1 MGKFF
6 EGSGSSLISGAIGM
20 IGGAISD
27 RRNYKN
33 QLKLMERQQQYNKE
47 LGEINQGY
55 AKEMAAINQQYAL
68 QAGKQSHL
76 YNQQMWDYTNYE
88 NQKVN
93 NTKGDKKVEGKKKIS
108 VVYVDVNGGGKERK
122 VYK

>member
-6 EGSGSSLISGAIGM
+6 DNSGGSLISGAIGM

-33 QLKLMERQQQYNKE
+33 QLKLMEQQQQYNKE

-88 NQKVN
+88 NQVKHLEAV
-93 NTKGDKKVEGKKKIS
+93 S
-108 VVYVDVNGGGKERK
+108 
-122 VYK
+122 

>member
-1 MGKFF
+1 MGNFF
-6 EGSGSSLISGAIGM
+6 DNSGGSLISGAIGM

-33 QLKLMERQQQYNKE
+33 QLKLMEQQQQYNKE

-68 QAGKQSHL
+68 QAI
-76 YNQQMWDYTNYE
+76 
-88 NQKVN
+88 N
-93 NTKGDKKVEGKKKIS
+93 NCDWSPHTLIFAATSS
-108 VVYVDVNGGGKERK
+108 VLIAL
-122 VYK
+122 

>member
-1 MGKFF
+1 MGNFF
-6 EGSGSSLISGAIGM
+6 DNSGGSLISGAIGM

-55 AKEMAAINQQYAL
+55 AKEMAEGEDDVQVTSA
-68 QAGKQSHL
+68 
-76 YNQQMWDYTNYE
+76 
-88 NQKVN
+88 
-93 NTKGDKKVEGKKKIS
+93 KKWKK
-108 VVYVDVNGGGKERK
+108 
-122 VYK
+122 

>member
-6 EGSGSSLISGAIGM
+6 EGGGDSLISGAIGM
-20 IGGAISD
+20 VGGAISD

-33 QLKLMERQQQYNKE
+33 QLKLMEQQQQYNKE

-76 YNQQMWDYTNYE
+76 YNQEMWDYTKLEYRDWE
-88 NQKVN
+88 QQ
-93 NTKGDKKVEGKKKIS
+93 DKHLQE
-108 VVYVDVNGGGKERK
+108 DHLRR
-122 VYK
+122 

>member
-6 EGSGSSLISGAIGM
+6 EGGGSSLISGAIGM

-47 LGEINQGY
+47 LGKIDPGY
-55 AKEMAAINQQYAL
+55 RDWETDRKSTRLNS
-68 QAGKQSHL
+68 SHRSL
-76 YNQQMWDYTNYE
+76 ARMP
-88 NQKVN
+88 
-93 NTKGDKKVEGKKKIS
+93 S
-108 VVYVDVNGGGKERK
+108 SA
-122 VYK
+122 